1 MSRKVIIANT
11 QKQGRL
17 LRKDR
22 KGIIASTR
30 EIFALRAEQTADF
43 AIRLVIIA
51 SSISLRAEQTA
62 DCAIRRVIIA
72 SRREIIASRREIIA
86 NIRDILRADGIL
98 L

>member
-1 MSRKVIIANT
+1 MIIANT

-30 EIFALRAEQTADF
+30 EIFALRAEQTADC
-43 AIRLVIIA
+43 AIRREIIA
-51 SSISLRAEQTA
+51 S
-62 DCAIRRVIIA
+62 RRVIIA

-86 NIRDILRADGIL
+86 NNWDIFGCESSPISRNVR
-98 L
+98 